1 MEETV
6 NRNGQ
11 LILNF
16 AKETD
21 LRIKNWELEDS
32 VPWRD
37 RRSESAIYNIL
48 VNR

>member
-6 NRNGQ
+6 NRNEQ

-37 RRSESAIYNIL
+37 RSESAIYNIL
-48 VNR
+48 VNG